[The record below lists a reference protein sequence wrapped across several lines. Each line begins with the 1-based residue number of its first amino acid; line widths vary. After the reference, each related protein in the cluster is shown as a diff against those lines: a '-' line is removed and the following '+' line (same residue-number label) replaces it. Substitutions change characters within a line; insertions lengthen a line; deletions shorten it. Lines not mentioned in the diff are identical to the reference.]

1 MSKKIHFQ
9 IVTPEKV
16 VYKDDVDSITL
27 PTQIGEITVL
37 PNHAPLISSL
47 RSGEA
52 IIKKDGE
59 EFSIAVSGG
68 FLQIQ
73 PKNKVVVLADS
84 AERAEEISEERAE
97 AAKKRAEDVLKEKRL
112 DKAEMATAAA
122 ALEKSLIR
130 LKVARRRAGR
140 R

>member
-9 IVTPEKV
+9 IVTPEKIT
-16 VYKDDVDSITL
+16 YKDDVDSITL

-47 RSGEA
+47 KSGEA
-52 IIKKDGE
+52 IIRKDGE

-73 PKNKVVVLADS
+73 PKNKVVVLADT

-97 AAKKRAEDVLKEKRL
+97 EARKRAEEILKEKRL
-112 DKAEMATAAA
+112 DKAELATAAA

-130 LKVARRRAGR
+130 LKVARRRGKR

>member
-1 MSKKIHFQ
+1 MKKINFQ
-9 IVTPEKV
+9 IVTPEKII
-16 VYKDDVDSITL
+16 YRDDVDSITL

-37 PNHAPLISSL
+37 PHHAPLISSL
-47 RSGEA
+47 KSGEA
-52 IIKKDGE
+52 IIRKGGE

-68 FLQIQ
+68 FLQVQ
-73 PKNKVVVLADS
+73 PKNKVVVLADT

-97 AAKKRAEDVLKEKRL
+97 EARKRAEDIIKEKRL

-130 LKVARRRAGR
+130 LKVARRRSKR
-140 R
+140 H

>member
-16 VYKDDVDSITL
+16 AYKDDVDSITL
-27 PTQIGEITVL
+27 PTQMGEITVL
-37 PNHAPLISSL
+37 PHHAPLISSL
-47 RSGEA
+47 KSGEA

-59 EFSIAVSGG
+59 EFSIAISGG
-68 FLQIQ
+68 FLQVQ
-73 PKNKVVVLADS
+73 PKNKVVVLADA

-97 AAKKRAEDVLKEKRL
+97 QARIRAEEILKEKRL

-130 LKVARRRAGR
+130 LKVARRRSKR
-140 R
+140 H